1 MITYSDEDKIEY
13 YRASYNVQLLKSR
26 FKNAKK
32 KLDDLHKKRLAR
44 AGKMTKA
51 ECLKMMDSI
60 VEQER
65 KTNHIEIQ
73 MAIAQER
80 KRMLKARNHPNI
92 RVEKS
97 KQEEIKS
104 NTSFSFGS

>member
-13 YRASYNVQLLKSR
+13 FQASYNVQLLKSK

-32 KLDDLHKKRLAR
+32 KLDELHHKRLAR

-60 VEQER
+60 IEQEQ
-65 KTNHIEIQ
+65 KTNHLEIQ
-73 MAIAQER
+73 MLIAQER
-80 KRMLKARNHPNI
+80 KMLLKERNHPNM
-92 RVEKS
+92 RSRKLRKEA
-97 KQEEIKS
+97 
-104 NTSFSFGS
+104 

>member
-13 YRASYNVQLLKSR
+13 YQASYNVQLLKSR

-60 VEQER
+60 IEQEQ
-65 KTNHIEIQ
+65 KTKQIEIQ
-73 MAIAQER
+73 MLIAQER
-80 KRMLKARNHPNI
+80 KIKLKERNHPNI
-92 RVEKS
+92 RVKQL

>member
-13 YRASYNVQLLKSR
+13 YQASYNVQLLKSR

-60 VEQER
+60 IEQEQ
-65 KTNHIEIQ
+65 KTKQLEIQ
-73 MAIAQER
+73 MLIAQER
-80 KRMLKARNHPNI
+80 KRMLKERNHPNI
-92 RVEKS
+92 RVEKLR
-97 KQEEIKS
+97 QEA
-104 NTSFSFGS
+104 